1 MFLRLTF
8 AAGIAFF
15 ISEALIFAQEHPE
28 HPEHPQKGDSTAKRV
43 STANI

>member
-8 AAGIAFF
+8 AAVTAFF
-15 ISEALIFAQEHPE
+15 ISEVLIFAQEHPE
-28 HPEHPQKGDSTAKRV
+28 HPKHSQKGDSAAKRV

>member
-8 AAGIAFF
+8 AAGTAFF
-15 ISEALIFAQEHPE
+15 ISEVLILAQEHPE